1 MPVHPLGPFAV
12 CARRLSGP
20 LLDRFDLRIHVGRP
34 EVSDLFD
41 APPGESSA
49 EVRDRVG
56 RAREVARDRGVASN
70 SELRDGALDQ
80 LAPLDSDAKNLFS
93 HAIAEGRLTARGFQ
107 RVRRV
112 ALTLTDLAGQV
123 PPLTG
128 GIVAQALFMR
138 TEPVTVAHDP
148 WSFANGR
155 R

>member
-1 MPVHPLGPFAV
+1 M
-12 CARRLSGP
+12 
-20 LLDRFDLRIHVGRP
+20 GRP